1 MPNKVHLSQIDDRNL
16 ILQDGSSTLAA
27 GGTLIGDVVQVAGYT
42 HVTGFAYS
50 DVDSAAGGFIVEQG
64 IQISDFPSAGP
75 GTEFLTIS
83 STAITGGDQ
92 VNNAFSV
99 QIVAPFVRIIY
110 INGASPQSAFRLY
123 AEARVLRGL

>member
-1 MPNKVHLSQIDDRNL
+1 MPNKVHISQIDDRNL
-16 ILQDGSSTLAA
+16 ILQDGSNVLSA
-27 GGTLIGDVVQVAGYT
+27 GGILIGDIVQVAGYT
-42 HVTGFAYS
+42 HITGFAYS

-64 IQISDFPSAGP
+64 IQISDFPPSAA

-99 QIVAPFVRIIY
+99 QIVAPFARIIY
-110 INGASPQSAFRLY
+110 INGASAQGAFRLY
-123 AEARVLRGL
+123 AEARILRGL